1 MDCKVVVAASINF
14 VACAMVLSISLF
26 PSPVMKAPSSKYKV
40 LRPGVIWINLSP
52 KIPSLSMVKVESVG
66 IFTSLS
72 MSIDTVIPLSVTCID
87 LIFPTFTP
95 EKRTVLPSF
104 SPVTD

>member
-1 MDCKVVVAASINF
+1 
-14 VACAMVLSISLF
+14 
-26 PSPVMKAPSSKYKV
+26 
-40 LRPGVIWINLSP
+40 
-52 KIPSLSMVKVESVG
+52 MVKVESVG